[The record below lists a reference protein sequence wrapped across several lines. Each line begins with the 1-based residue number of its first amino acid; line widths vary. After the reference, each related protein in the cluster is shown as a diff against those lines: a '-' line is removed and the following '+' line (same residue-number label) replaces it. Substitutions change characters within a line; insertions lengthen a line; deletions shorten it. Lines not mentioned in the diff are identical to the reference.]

1 MTLLKGKMQMK
12 YFTNSIKTNIFKK
25 KNEVDRPLIV
35 QDQFVN

>member
-1 MTLLKGKMQMK
+1 MTLFKGKMQMK

-25 KNEVDRPLIV
+25 NEVDRPLIV